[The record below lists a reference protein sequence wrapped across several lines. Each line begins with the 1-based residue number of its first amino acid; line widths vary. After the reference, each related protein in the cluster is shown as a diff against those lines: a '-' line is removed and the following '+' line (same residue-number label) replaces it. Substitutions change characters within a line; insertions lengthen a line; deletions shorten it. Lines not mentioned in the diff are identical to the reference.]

1 MPSFGTINSLEA
13 NREELKVLANK
24 EVRLEKKLRNMPSMQ
39 TMKEKEFLYKLA
51 LEYYK
56 GQGLIFDAGLY
67 LGVSTLCFGRGLKKN
82 PHIDLKK
89 MLQKP
94 IQSFELG
101 ICTPGI
107 AKKINQKYPDIL
119 QMKEGDSFLPILRS
133 NIKEVKSLTRLYE
146 GDISD
151 WLQKIP
157 EALYE
162 IVFLD
167 VLKIASVNDSVV
179 SNIFPSL
186 IPGRS
191 VVIQQDFLTTNLPW
205 IQISMGYLK
214 EYFEYLFTRSASTIY
229 LNTKK
234 IPKELVSK
242 KFYDDFTLE
251 ESLELFAQSYP
262 FDLDEFGQYKMEL
275 AKGLLI
281 AYKSDIN
288 QGIKHLEGCRS
299 HYEKVALIKPWIRS
313 VDDQID
319 YARLLN
325 LRLLNLSLETSAS
338 S

>member
-1 MPSFGTINSLEA
+1 MPSLETINRLEA
-13 NREELKVLANK
+13 NREELTTLVNK
-24 EVRLEKKLRNMPSMQ
+24 EVRLERKLRNMPSMQ

-67 LGVSTLCFGRGLKKN
+67 LGVSTLCFGRGLKRN
-82 PHIDLKK
+82 PHIGLKN

-101 ICTPGI
+101 ICTAGI
-107 AKKINQKYPDIL
+107 ANKINQIYPDIL
-119 QMKEGDSFLPILRS
+119 KMREGDSFLPILRS
-133 NIKEVKSLTRLYE
+133 NIKEVQSLTRLYE
-146 GDISD
+146 GDICH

-162 IVFLD
+162 IAFLD
-167 VLKIASVNDSVV
+167 VLKTATVNDSVV
-179 SNIFPSL
+179 SKIFPSL

-191 VVIQQDFLTTNLPW
+191 VVIQQDFITPNLPW

-251 ESLELFAQSYP
+251 ESLALFAQSYP
-262 FDLDEFGQYKMEL
+262 SDLDEFGQYKMEL

-281 AYKSDIN
+281 AYKTDIN

-299 HYEKVALIKPWIRS
+299 QYEKFAQIKPWIRS
-313 VDDQID
+313 VDDQIN
-319 YARLLN
+319 YARLLH
-325 LRLLNLSLETSAS
+325 LSLEASAS